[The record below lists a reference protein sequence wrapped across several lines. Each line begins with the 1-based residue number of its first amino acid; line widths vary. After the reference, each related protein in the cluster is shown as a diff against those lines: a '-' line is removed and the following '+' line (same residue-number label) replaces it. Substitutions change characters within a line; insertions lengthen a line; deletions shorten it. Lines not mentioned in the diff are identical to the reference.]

1 MDPLLLSPA
10 PETAED
16 ALAALELDGLLDL
29 LWRHHRFDFRGYSR
43 GSLLRRMQRAQQHF
57 GCASLSMLQH
67 RMLHEPAILPELM
80 SFLTIHVS
88 EMFRDPAYFRAL
100 RETVLPHLATFP
112 SLKVWVAGCSTGEE
126 LYSLSILFREEG
138 LANRTLFYATDIS
151 PAALREAEA
160 GIYALDRIAGF
171 TANHRASGG
180 KSSLSDYYTAAYG
193 AARFDPSLRARTLF
207 AEHNLVSD
215 QVFGEVHLISC
226 RNVLIY
232 FDRPLQDRAIG
243 LFRDSLVRG
252 GFLGL
257 GSKETLRFSAQGEDF
272 SEFARNERIYRF
284 DRMNRTGREAAHVV

>member
-1 MDPLLLSPA
+1 MAAAGDGI
-10 PETAED
+10 AE
-16 ALAALELDGLLDL
+16 LELEALLDL
-29 LWRHHRFDFRGYSR
+29 LWRHYQFDFRGYSR
-43 GSLLRRMQRAQQHF
+43 GSILRRMQRAQQHF

-80 SFLTIHVS
+80 GYLTIHVS

-151 PAALREAEA
+151 PAALRKAEA
-160 GIYALDRIAGF
+160 GIYDLDRIPGF

-180 KSSLSDYYTAAYG
+180 RSSLSDYYTAAYG
-193 AARFDPSLRARTLF
+193 AARFDPALRQRAVF
-207 AEHNLVSD
+207 AEHSLVSD
-215 QVFGEVHLISC
+215 QVFGEIHLISC

-257 GSKETLRFSAQGEDF
+257 GSRETLRFSAHAPRF
-272 SEFARNERIYRF
+272 AEFAPHERIYRL
-284 DRMNRTGREAAHVV
+284 DMLNRAAREAAHVA

>member
-1 MDPLLLSPA
+1 MAVPLDIEIGP
-10 PETAED
+10 ED
-16 ALAALELDGLLDL
+16 ALPALELDGLLET
-29 LWRHHRFDFRGYSR
+29 LWRHYQFDFRGYSR
-43 GSLLRRMQRAQQHF
+43 GSILRRMQRAQQHF
-57 GCASLSMLQH
+57 GCESLSMLQH

-88 EMFRDPAYFRAL
+88 EMFRDPAYYRAL

-151 PAALREAEA
+151 PAALRKAEA
-160 GIYALDRIAGF
+160 GIYDLERIPGF
-171 TANHRASGG
+171 TANHRASGARC
-180 KSSLSDYYTAAYG
+180 SLSEYYVAAYG
-193 AARFDPSLRARTLF
+193 AARFDPSLRERTLF
-207 AEHNLVSD
+207 AEHSLVSD
-215 QVFGEVHLISC
+215 QVFGEIHLISC

-257 GSKETLRFSAQGEDF
+257 GSKETLRFSAHAAQFG
-272 SEFARNERIYRF
+272 EFAPQERIYR
-284 DRMNRTGREAAHVV
+284 MNVMNKIGQEAAHVI